1 MDNYLSSRWPEGMAT
16 RPEPETKQT
25 KKRERKKGRRVWRT
39 ILILA
44 VTLVLL
50 AGSGEV
56 LWKGHPNDAAELEQV
71 IEGELARR

>member
-44 VTLVLL
+44 VTLDIVSKK
-50 AGSGEV
+50 AN
-56 LWKGHPNDAAELEQV
+56 KH
-71 IEGELARR
+71 